1 MLIPLQEFLYINMS
15 HERIADQERIVIKRA
30 ILKSHDNREGGF
42 PVFLLIDKT
51 SGIIPVIYPHAYA

>member
-30 ILKSHDNREGGF
+30 ILKSHDNREGI
-42 PVFLLIDKT
+42 LLEKVLHNLDMPIQMA
-51 SGIIPVIYPHAYA
+51 SYELI